1 VALALPAQAGFAAGT
16 PTTIQVSVT
25 STGAHSAKS
34 SWPGTLSADGRYS
47 VIEGVGDDLVP
58 DDSNN
63 WNDVFLHDEVTGA
76 TTRVSRGLDGQQP
89 NRLSVYPVISADGR
103 WIAYESSASNIVP
116 DDTNDSADVF
126 LYEVGTGATTRVSVT
141 SKGEQGKFGG
151 GQPSIS
157 ADGRYIAFESSS
169 HLAGPG
175 ADLNG
180 ASDAFVYDRVK
191 KTVVRASVS
200 TAGVGVNKAVAD
212 VQISGDGR
220 TVAFATKSSNLTGDD
235 THGII
240 NVFVRDLVKKTTT
253 LVSTSTAGVPA
264 GGARPYLDHTGRHV
278 VFDSNAGNLVPG
290 DTPDTATHAYLFD
303 LVSGER
309 TKLPTGN
316 GASWARSISA
326 DGAVV
331 GYAAAATNI
340 VAGDTNGVTDSFVFD
355 KAANT
360 VARISV
366 SDTGAQLDKNSGGA
380 IVSPDGRSALF
391 QTDSTNVVP
400 DTVPNQLNVYVRHFG

>member
-1 VALALPAQAGFAAGT
+1 
-16 PTTIQVSVT
+16 
-25 STGAHSAKS
+25 
-34 SWPGTLSADGRYS
+34 
-47 VIEGVGDDLVP
+47 
-58 DDSNN
+58 
-63 WNDVFLHDEVTGA
+63 
-76 TTRVSRGLDGQQP
+76 
-89 NRLSVYPVISADGR
+89 
-103 WIAYESSASNIVP
+103 
-116 DDTNDSADVF
+116 
-126 LYEVGTGATTRVSVT
+126 
-141 SKGEQGKFGG
+141 
-151 GQPSIS
+151 
-157 ADGRYIAFESSS
+157 
-169 HLAGPG
+169 
-175 ADLNG
+175 
-180 ASDAFVYDRVK
+180 
-191 KTVVRASVS
+191 
-200 TAGVGVNKAVAD
+200 
-212 VQISGDGR
+212 
-220 TVAFATKSSNLTGDD
+220 
-235 THGII
+235 
-240 NVFVRDLVKKTTT
+240 VKKTTT

-290 DTPDTATHAYLFD
+290 DPPDTATHAYLFD

-326 DGAVV
+326 DGAVI